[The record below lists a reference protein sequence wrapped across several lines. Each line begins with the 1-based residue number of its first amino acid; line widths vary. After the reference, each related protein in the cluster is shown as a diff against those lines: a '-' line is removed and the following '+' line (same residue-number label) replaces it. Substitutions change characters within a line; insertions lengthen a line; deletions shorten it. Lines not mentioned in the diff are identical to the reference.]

1 VPKADYD
8 VIVMGV
14 GGMGGAALRALARRG
29 AKVCGIERFGIA
41 HDRGSSHGATR
52 IIRKAYFEHP
62 DYVPLLHRAYD
73 LWDELEGATGADLL
87 HRCGFLTCGA
97 PDSETIQGL
106 VRCYGAHDLPHER
119 LEPGDLR
126 RRYPQLSLEG
136 GQVGFLDSLGGYLR
150 VEECVRCL
158 VQEAVDAGAELAL
171 DEPVGSW
178 TERDGQVVVASRSGE
193 RTASALV
200 LTTGAWAAA
209 ELTGLGVAAE
219 VWRKVVFWYPAA
231 EPDRYRETIFPT
243 FYVETDYG
251 HFYGFPAIDER
262 GIKVAEHVAVTPID
276 DPGAIER
283 QLLPGDELPVRRFLA
298 AVMPGVEPARTAHS
312 VCMYTITPDRHFV
325 VDRHPRHAAVVIG
338 AGFSGH
344 GFKFAPVIGEA
355 LADLAL
361 EGRSALPIGFLGLDR
376 LRR

>member
-1 VPKADYD
+1 
-8 VIVMGV
+8 
-14 GGMGGAALRALARRG
+14 MGGAALRALARRG

-171 DEPVGSW
+171 DEPVDSW

-312 VCMYTITPDRHFV
+312 VCLYTITPDRHFV